1 VQHPMKRRTTRI
13 AVMVLVATMAALATG
28 QGLYGEAPQL
38 AQRVAAGELPPV
50 EERLPTNPLV
60 VPVVER
66 IGDYGGTWNSG
77 LVGSI
82 SWLIMTIGYEHLV
95 RWTPDWSG
103 VIPNIAESFDVNDD
117 ATEFTFF
124 LREGMRWSDG
134 HPFTADDILFWYED
148 VAMNTDLYPGGPP
161 GGFMTVGGQ
170 PGVVEKIDDRT
181 VVFRFAAPNGFFLRI
196 LATPEGVHPTNYP
209 KHYLSQFHP
218 AYNPDIDQAVREAG
232 AADWAG
238 LWAMKVGLSIYDAA
252 RYQDPE
258 RPGLT
263 PWVITTP
270 FDAGAR
276 VVSVRN
282 PYYWKVDP
290 EGNQL
295 PYLDRK
301 VVEVTSDVE
310 ILVLK
315 AIAGE
320 IDMQDLRIATQAN
333 KPLFFDNQE
342 RGGYR
347 FFDTTPTFMNTAILA
362 LNLTHQDPVKRE
374 MFQNKDFRIGL
385 SHAINR
391 QEIIDTVYTSQGEP
405 WQAAPRPETVYYN
418 EQLAKQYTEYSVALA
433 NEHLDR
439 AGYTQRD
446 AQGFRLGPDG
456 RRIVIIGEAS
466 VDFRREHIDV
476 LELIQLHWSEVGI
489 DLQIRSVG
497 RDLLGTRTA
506 ANQHEL
512 VVWAGDGGGPDA
524 IMDPRFYLPLAGPS
538 FQAVAWANW
547 YTSGGVDGEEPP
559 ADVQR
564 QMELYD
570 QLRATAA
577 EDLQDDLFREILQ
590 IAADGFY
597 VMGVNLDPPLYGI
610 VRNNFRNVPESMPG
624 AWLYPRPGPTN
635 PEQYFIDTSR

>member
-1 VQHPMKRRTTRI
+1 VQHPKRRSVFVAIMVFI
-13 AVMVLVATMAALATG
+13 AMLAAVVTA
-28 QGLYGEAPQL
+28 QGPYTEAPEL
-38 AQRVAAGELPPV
+38 AQRVASGELPPI

-66 IGDYGGTWNSG
+66 IGEYGGTWNSG
-77 LVGSI
+77 LVGSN

-103 VIPNIAESFDVNDD
+103 VIPNIAESVETNDD
-117 ATEFTFF
+117 ATEFTFH
-124 LREGMRWSDG
+124 LREGMKWSDG

-148 VAMNTDLYPGGPP
+148 VAMNAELYPGGPP
-161 GGFMTVGGQ
+161 GGFMTVGGE
-170 PGVVEKIDDRT
+170 PGVVEKIDDYT

-218 AYNPDIDQAVREAG
+218 NYNADIDQVVRQAG
-232 AADWAG
+232 AADWTG
-238 LWAMKVGLSIYDAA
+238 LWASKVGVSIYDAA
-252 RYQDPE
+252 RYQDTE
-258 RPGLT
+258 RPNLT

-276 VVSVRN
+276 VIAVRN
-282 PYYWKVDP
+282 PYYWKVDS

-301 VVEVTSDVE
+301 VVEVASDVE

-333 KPLFFDNQE
+333 KPLFFDNQQ
-342 RGGYR
+342 GGDYR
-347 FFDTTPTFMNTAILA
+347 FFDTTPTFMNTAIIA
-362 LNLTHQDPVKRE
+362 LNLTHPDPVKRE
-374 MFQNKDFRIGL
+374 IFQNKDFRIGL

-405 WQAAPRPETVYYN
+405 WQAGPRPETIYYN
-418 EQLAKQYTEYSVALA
+418 EQLAKQYTEHDVVLA
-433 NEHLDR
+433 NEYLDR

-446 AQGFRLGPDG
+446 AQGYRLGPDG
-456 RRIVIIGEAS
+456 QRITIIGEAS

-476 LELIQLHWSEVGI
+476 LEFIQMNWREVGI

-497 RDLLGTRTA
+497 RELLTTRTGT
-506 ANQHEL
+506 NQHDL
-512 VVWAGDGGGPDA
+512 VMWAGDGGGPDSV
-524 IMDPRFYLPLAGPS
+524 MDPRWYFPFSGSS
-538 FQAVAWANW
+538 FHAIAWEQW
-547 YTSGGVDGEEPP
+547 YNNDGQDGEEPP
-559 ADVQR
+559 ADVQL

-570 QLRATAA
+570 RLRATAD
-577 EDLQDDLFREILQ
+577 EELQDELFREILQ
-590 IAADGFY
+590 IAADGFF

-610 VRNNFRNVPESMPG
+610 VKNDFRNVPESMPS